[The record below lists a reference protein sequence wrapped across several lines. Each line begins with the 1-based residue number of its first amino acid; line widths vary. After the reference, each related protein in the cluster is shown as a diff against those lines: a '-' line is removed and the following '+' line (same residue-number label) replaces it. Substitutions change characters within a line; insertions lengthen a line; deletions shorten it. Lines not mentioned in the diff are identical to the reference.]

1 MIQFAKSRIN
11 KLFSSSL
18 VGSLLVTFAV
28 NACLALLGLVTGVL
42 VARLLG
48 PQGRGEL
55 AAIQTW
61 PTNIASLAMLG
72 LAEATVYFSAREPRQ
87 AGRHLSSAIALALLL
102 SPPVGLIAYLLM
114 PVLLS
119 AQSVHVIQ
127 AARWYLLLIPV
138 MALVGMPFNALRGR
152 SDFLIW
158 NALRLTPNIGWLI
171 VLIAA
176 CSLRAAT
183 PQWLAGTFLV
193 VLSLLFVPVFVV
205 TRRRVP
211 GPVGTAIRRAR

>member
-28 NACLALLGLVTGVL
+28 NACLALLGLVTGGL
-42 VARLLG
+42 LARLLG

-87 AGRHLSSAIALALLL
+87 AGRHLSSAMALALLV
-102 SPPVGLIAYLLM
+102 SPPVGLVAYLLM
-114 PVLLS
+114 PVLLN
-119 AQSVHVIQ
+119 AQSAHVIQ
-127 AARWYLLLIPV
+127 AARWYQE
-138 MALVGMPFNALRGR
+138 VGNQSYGR
-152 SDFLIW
+152 
-158 NALRLTPNIGWLI
+158 TH
-171 VLIAA
+171 
-176 CSLRAAT
+176 
-183 PQWLAGTFLV
+183 Q
-193 VLSLLFVPVFVV
+193 
-205 TRRRVP
+205 
-211 GPVGTAIRRAR
+211 